1 MTCLRKAQKYT
12 SKAIDSRKLP
22 LNQKDNKNE
31 KRKITIA
38 CPVDHYINKW
48 ENLKFTHQPLIKILL
63 TKSNNRDG
71 IRPISID
78 VN

>member
-31 KRKITIA
+31 KNPVKIKLKA
-38 CPVDHYINKW
+38 C
-48 ENLKFTHQPLIKILL
+48 E
-63 TKSNNRDG
+63 
-71 IRPISID
+71 
-78 VN
+78 